1 MAKAKTSASTAAV
14 PTKTKGSSLP
24 DGLGEQLDK
33 AIALIENKEFAEAEP
48 AFAALLTSATQHGI
62 LGLERTVRTYQ
73 SLIAQKTAKPS
84 PSSAPELEALLLI
97 NRGDG
102 DGALSILEKALKTH
116 SGQAKLH
123 YLRGLVLARKANA
136 EASAEALKKAFEL
149 DSEFVFVYGLETDF
163 DPMRR
168 QPAFAALERM

>member
-1 MAKAKTSASTAAV
+1 MAKAKNAASTAAV

-33 AIALIENKEFAEAEP
+33 AIALVEQKKFVEAEP
-48 AFAALLTSATQHGI
+48 AFAALLASATQYGI

-73 SLIAQKTAKPS
+73 SLLAQKTTKQAPAA
-84 PSSAPELEALLLI
+84 APELEALLLI
-97 NRGDG
+97 NRGEG
-102 DGALSILEKALKTH
+102 DAALSILEKALKTH
-116 SGQAKLH
+116 AGQAKLH